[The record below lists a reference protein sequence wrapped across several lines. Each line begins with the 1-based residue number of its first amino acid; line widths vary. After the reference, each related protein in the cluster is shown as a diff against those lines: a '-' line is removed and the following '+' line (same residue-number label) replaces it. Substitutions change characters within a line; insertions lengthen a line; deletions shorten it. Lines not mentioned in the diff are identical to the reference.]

1 MRTALALTA
10 VLSALAI
17 ASAAAAMPD
26 AKPPP
31 SPKPAKPSKKSPGCT
46 SGTITGPVA
55 GDLVVPQGATCNA
68 SGAVVQGRV
77 LVGRTAT
84 LTASGSFRA
93 GRGIA
98 VSRGATL
105 QLIGTQLSIAGTVEA
120 HAAKKVALAREP
132 LNGSRG
138 TIGGSVRLFDTADV
152 SLLSLTIGGGV
163 LVRGGGAEGVD
174 IGANR
179 IFGSLAVT
187 RGRMLHPAQ
196 PRVFSVHSN
205 IVSHHVTVSDN
216 NAAGAVSPLFV
227 GGNRLLRGN
236 LTCRRNIPAPV
247 NTGPGGTERNRVV
260 HGAKRGQC
268 ASL

>member
-1 MRTALALTA
+1 MRTALAVTA
-10 VLSALAI
+10 ALCALAV
-17 ASAAAAMPD
+17 ASGAGAMPA

-31 SPKPAKPSKKSPGCT
+31 EPPKPAKPSKKSPFCT
-46 SGTITGPVA
+46 GTVTGPVS
-55 GDLVVPQGATCNA
+55 GDLVVPQGATCDA

-77 LVGRTAT
+77 RVGRNAT
-84 LTASGSFRA
+84 LMAAGSFRTRRA
-93 GRGIA
+93 IDVA
-98 VSRGATL
+98 RGATL
-105 QLIGTQLSIAGTVEA
+105 RLIGTQLSIGGDVEA
-120 HAAKKVALAREP
+120 HAAKKVALVREP

-174 IGANR
+174 VGANR
-179 IFGSLAVT
+179 IFGSLSVT
-187 RGRMLHPAQ
+187 RARMLHPTQ
-196 PRVFSVHSN
+196 PRVFSVHTN
-205 IVSHHVTVSDN
+205 IVSHHLTVSDN
-216 NAAGAVSPLFV
+216 NATGAVSPLFV

-236 LTCRRNIPAPV
+236 LTCRRNVPAPV
-247 NTGPGGTERNRVV
+247 NTGPGGVERNRVV